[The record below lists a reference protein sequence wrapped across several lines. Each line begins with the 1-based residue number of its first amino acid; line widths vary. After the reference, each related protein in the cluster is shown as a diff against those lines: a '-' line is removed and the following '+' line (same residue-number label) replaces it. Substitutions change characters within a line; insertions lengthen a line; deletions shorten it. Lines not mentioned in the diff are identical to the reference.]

1 MFEIDKWSKNHVY
14 EVMRELLY
22 SFNYMWFV
30 VEEWVKS
37 TPPEELKSDAFMK
50 FSEQFGSYQVQ
61 RLAKVADPPEGEIER
76 LIYFLQRSHWGVF
89 EDVEMTKVSD
99 SELRMRT
106 RGCTSQK
113 AAQKWGMEYYE
124 CGQAGLRLREG
135 FFREINPKARVTRV
149 FTPPDARPAGAPE
162 EVSCEWR
169 IVIDEP

>member
-1 MFEIDKWSKNHVY
+1 MFEIKDLSKDHVY
-14 EVMRELLY
+14 EIMRELLY

-30 VEEWVKS
+30 VEGWVKN
-37 TPPEELKSDAFMK
+37 TPPEELKAEAFLD
-50 FSEQFGSYQVQ
+50 FSEQFGSYEVL
-61 RLAKVADPPEGEIER
+61 RLAKVLDPPEGEIER
-76 LIYFLQRSHWGVF
+76 FICFLERSHWAVF
-89 EDVEMTKVSD
+89 EDVELTKISD

-113 AAQKWGMEYYE
+113 AARKWGMGYYE

-149 FTPPDARPAGAPE
+149 FTPPDARPAGCPE

-169 IVIDEP
+169 VTIDKS